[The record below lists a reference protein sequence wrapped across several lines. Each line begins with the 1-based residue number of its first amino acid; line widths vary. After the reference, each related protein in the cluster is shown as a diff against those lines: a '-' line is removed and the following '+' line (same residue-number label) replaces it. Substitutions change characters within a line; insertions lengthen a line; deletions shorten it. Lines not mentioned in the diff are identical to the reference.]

1 MLDSSRFRVSPP
13 LRPLRG
19 ALRVGPV
26 RKTVVKTASRESTLE
41 FRYHEL
47 SNGAGADS
55 NGIYFLGYFQ

>member
-26 RKTVVKTASRESTLE
+26 RKTLGGGCKLGCTTKVHS
-41 FRYHEL
+41 YEL
-47 SNGAGADS
+47 SNGAGVDS